1 MAQNFS
7 KLLKRHRRR
16 RYILCRDGKLRL
28 SKHFLQRRYTM
39 PSLSKFSFW
48 SFVLGVVLF
57 VLTSTPLKVISVQE
71 GQEGTYLM
79 LSVLL
84 LLVGALG
91 YITSQEIDHLERST
105 SEQFD
110 SVWRNFDGV
119 SSDVQ
124 KDMDNL
130 SRRIDSFEE

>member
-1 MAQNFS
+1 
-7 KLLKRHRRR
+7 
-16 RYILCRDGKLRL
+16 
-28 SKHFLQRRYTM
+28 M

>member
-1 MAQNFS
+1 
-7 KLLKRHRRR
+7 
-16 RYILCRDGKLRL
+16 
-28 SKHFLQRRYTM
+28 M

-124 KDMDNL
+124 KDLDNL

>member
-1 MAQNFS
+1 
-7 KLLKRHRRR
+7 
-16 RYILCRDGKLRL
+16 
-28 SKHFLQRRYTM
+28 M

-57 VLTSTPLKVISVQE
+57 VLSSTPLKVISVQE

-79 LSVLL
+79 LSVVL

>member
-1 MAQNFS
+1 
-7 KLLKRHRRR
+7 
-16 RYILCRDGKLRL
+16 
-28 SKHFLQRRYTM
+28 M

-84 LLVGALG
+84 LLVGAVG

>member
-1 MAQNFS
+1 
-7 KLLKRHRRR
+7 
-16 RYILCRDGKLRL
+16 
-28 SKHFLQRRYTM
+28 M

-57 VLTSTPLKVISVQE
+57 VLSSTPLKVISVQE

>member
-1 MAQNFS
+1 
-7 KLLKRHRRR
+7 
-16 RYILCRDGKLRL
+16 
-28 SKHFLQRRYTM
+28 M

-79 LSVLL
+79 LSVVLL
-84 LLVGALG
+84 LIGALG
-91 YITSQEIDHLERST
+91 HITNQELDTLERNN
-105 SEQFD
+105 SEHFD
-110 SVWRNFDGV
+110 SVWRNFESTTNDT
-119 SSDVQ
+119 Q